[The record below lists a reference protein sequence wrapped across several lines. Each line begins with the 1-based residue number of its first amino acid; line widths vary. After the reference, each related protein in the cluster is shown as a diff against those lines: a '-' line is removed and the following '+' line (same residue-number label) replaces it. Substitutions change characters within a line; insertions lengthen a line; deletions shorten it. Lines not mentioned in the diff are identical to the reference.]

1 MNDQNETTAS
11 PSEPKLCKMGCG
23 FFVSS
28 IGVPCILKFSFDFG
42 DVLFSDD
49 MGAGL
54 LGTSACLKPNLR
66 CNGSCWSSSTIYIQR
81 VLLRSTVEAA
91 LDHGCRYSIYL
102 ASLVLFH
109 SRSQH
114 QLTTSL
120 LSFPKSQGSN
130 ATGDCCSK
138 CYNAILKKEGA
149 TATATQP
156 TTPTAAAPAASVAV
170 TTTAAPT
177 NNNDVTM
184 TEATSSA
191 PVQPTTTV
199 TAAAEPEKKKKKKK
213 KVSYKSM
220 MANMTAGNGSPR
232 DAEKEK
238 EGIKKV
244 TGGGAFSKIDKI

>member
-23 FFVSS
+23 FF
-28 IGVPCILKFSFDFG
+28 
-42 DVLFSDD
+42 
-49 MGAGL
+49 
-54 LGTSACLKPNLR
+54 
-66 CNGSCWSSSTIYIQR
+66 
-81 VLLRSTVEAA
+81 
-91 LDHGCRYSIYL
+91 
-102 ASLVLFH
+102 
-109 SRSQH
+109 
-114 QLTTSL
+114 
-120 LSFPKSQGSN
+120 GSN

-156 TTPTAAAPAASVAV
+156 TTPTAAPAASVAV
-170 TTTAAPT
+170 TTTTAAPN

-191 PVQPTTTV
+191 PVQPTTTTV
-199 TAAAEPEKKKKKKK
+199 TAAAAEPEKKKKKKK

-220 MANMTAGNGSPR
+220 MANMTSGNGSPR

>member
-1 MNDQNETTAS
+1 MEVVGHHRRSLSNWRSYVQPWRLRWTTA
-11 PSEPKLCKMGCG
+11 
-23 FFVSS
+23 VVTRSS
-28 IGVPCILKFSFDFG
+28 CLPRSFSFIRE
-42 DVLFSDD
+42 VKS
-49 MGAGL
+49 
-54 LGTSACLKPNLR
+54 
-66 CNGSCWSSSTIYIQR
+66 
-81 VLLRSTVEAA
+81 
-91 LDHGCRYSIYL
+91 
-102 ASLVLFH
+102 
-109 SRSQH
+109 
-114 QLTTSL
+114 QLTTSPL
-120 LSFPKSQGSN
+120 FLPLQKSQGSN

-156 TTPTAAAPAASVAV
+156 TTPTAAPAASIAV

-191 PVQPTTTV
+191 PVQPTTTTV
-199 TAAAEPEKKKKKKK
+199 TAEAAEPEKKKKKKK

-220 MANMTAGNGSPR
+220 MANMTSGNGSPR
-232 DAEKEK
+232 DAEKDK